1 METNYY
7 LLTPELITG
16 AFGLFLL
23 VLGLLVPKSEQKGF
37 GYLALAGLI
46 IIFLSTL
53 IFQGENH
60 RFLGGMYIVDTYATF
75 MKQLLIISAFLV
87 VLISLEYISKLGYH
101 QSEYYSMIVFIT
113 LGMMMMVSA
122 GDLVTFYVGLELM
135 TLSFVILTTFLKGKA
150 TSTEAGLKYLILGA
164 MSSGVLL
171 YGLSLI
177 YGATGT
183 TIIENIVQGIT
194 VNGIQPILVLGMIF
208 ALSGFAFKISAVP
221 FHMWSPD
228 IYEGAPTPV
237 TAFLAVASK
246 AASFAALVRIFVISL
261 PALSELWIIVVTL
274 LAVLTIVFGNV
285 VAIPQTNIKRMLAYS
300 SIAQA
305 GYVLL
310 GLVAFSDLGIAA
322 ILFYLMTYVFA
333 NIGAFAVVTAFYNQ
347 TGSLQIKDYAGLA
360 RRSPLLAATMFLCL
374 VSLAGLPPL
383 AGFVGKLLLFTA
395 IIDQGIIW
403 LAFIG
408 IIMSMVSVYYYF
420 IVVKV
425 MYLGK
430 AEENAEPIKVSAGL
444 KSAVVICIAA
454 SLFLGIY
461 FTPLIDL
468 AIQAAQSLFVL

>member
-1 METNYY
+1 MEANYY
-7 LLTPELITG
+7 LLTPELIAG
-16 AFGLFLL
+16 AIGLFLL
-23 VLGLLVPKSEQKGF
+23 VLGLLVPKTEQKGF
-37 GYLALAGLI
+37 GYLALAGLV
-46 IIFLSTL
+46 IIFVSTL
-53 IFQGENH
+53 IFQGENQ
-60 RFLGGMYIVDTYATF
+60 RFLGGMYIVDAYATF
-75 MKQLLIISAFLV
+75 FKQLVIISAFLV
-87 VLISLEYISKLGYH
+87 VLISLEYVSKLGYY
-101 QSEYYSMIVFIT
+101 QSEYYSLIVFIT
-113 LGMMMMVSA
+113 LGMMIMVSA

-135 TLSFVILTTFLKGKA
+135 TLSFVILTTFLKRKS

-177 YGATGT
+177 YGAAGT
-183 TIIENIVQGIT
+183 TIIEDIVQSIAI
-194 VNGIQPILVLGMIF
+194 NGIQPILVLGMIF

-246 AASFAALVRIFVISL
+246 AASFAVFVRVFIISL
-261 PALSELWIIVVTL
+261 PDLSNLWIVIVTL
-274 LAVLTIVFGNV
+274 LAVLTMVFGNV

-305 GYVLL
+305 GYMLI
-310 GLVAFSDLGIAA
+310 GLVAFSELGVAA
-322 ILFYLMTYVFA
+322 LLFYSMTYVFA
-333 NIGAFAVVTAFYNQ
+333 NVGAFAVVTAFYNQ

-360 RRSPLLAATMFLCL
+360 KRSPLLAATMFICL

-395 IIDQGIIW
+395 IIEQGIIW

-430 AEENAEPIKVSAGL
+430 PEENAEPVRLSAGL
-444 KSAVVICIAA
+444 KSAIVICMVA
-454 SLFLGIY
+454 SLFLGVY
-461 FTPLIDL
+461 FTPLINL
-468 AIQAAQSLFVL
+468 TIQAAQSLFIM

>member
-1 METNYY
+1 MEANYY
-7 LLTPELITG
+7 LLTPELIAG
-16 AFGLFLL
+16 AIGLFLL
-23 VLGLLVPKSEQKGF
+23 VLGLLVPKTEQKGF
-37 GYLALAGLI
+37 GYLALAGLV
-46 IIFLSTL
+46 IIFVSTL
-53 IFQGENH
+53 IFQGENQ
-60 RFLGGMYIVDTYATF
+60 RFLGGMYIVDAYATF
-75 MKQLLIISAFLV
+75 FKQLVIISAFLV
-87 VLISLEYISKLGYH
+87 VLISLEYVSKLGYY
-101 QSEYYSMIVFIT
+101 QSEYYSLIVFIT
-113 LGMMMMVSA
+113 LGMMIMVSA

-135 TLSFVILTTFLKGKA
+135 TLSFVILTTFLKGKS

-177 YGATGT
+177 YGAAGT
-183 TIIENIVQGIT
+183 TIIEDIVQSIAI
-194 VNGIQPILVLGMIF
+194 NGIQPILVLGMIF

-246 AASFAALVRIFVISL
+246 AASFAVFVRVFIISL
-261 PALSELWIIVVTL
+261 PDLSNLWIVIVTL
-274 LAVLTIVFGNV
+274 LAVLTMVFGNV

-305 GYVLL
+305 GYMLI
-310 GLVAFSDLGIAA
+310 GLVAFSELGVAA
-322 ILFYLMTYVFA
+322 LLFYSMTYVFA
-333 NIGAFAVVTAFYNQ
+333 NVGAFAVVTAFYNQ

-360 RRSPLLAATMFLCL
+360 KRSPLLAATMFICL

-395 IIDQGIIW
+395 IIEQGIIW

-430 AEENAEPIKVSAGL
+430 PEENAEPVRLSAGL
-444 KSAVVICIAA
+444 KSAIVICMVA
-454 SLFLGIY
+454 SLFLGVY
-461 FTPLIDL
+461 FTPLINL
-468 AIQAAQSLFVL
+468 TIQAAQSLFIM